1 MKRTTKYVFLDVHQD
16 TTVGA
21 VREESGRIIARPI
34 VPTEAGALVGL
45 LRDMRGTRHVAF
57 EEGAQAQWLYQLL
70 CPVVD
75 RVVVCDRRG
84 EKRAGNKGDKLDAS
98 QGSELLRQG
107 ALRAVYHGGGERARL
122 KELARKEAFALEP
135 VLRIYTFTMEESF
148 RGGPGVSKTRNV
160 SELTTG
166 LGALALALAALGIY
180 GVLAFSVAQ
189 RTREIGIR
197 MALGARA
204 SSVQM
209 LVVKQ
214 AMTLVMLGIAV
225 GLPCAIAVAHV
236 LRSLLLGLSA
246 TDPIAHSGVVL
257 LLLIVALIAS
267 WAPARRA
274 AQVDPMIALRQQ

>member
-1 MKRTTKYVFLDVHQD
+1 M
-16 TTVGA
+16 
-21 VREESGRIIARPI
+21 
-34 VPTEAGALVGL
+34 
-45 LRDMRGTRHVAF
+45 
-57 EEGAQAQWLYQLL
+57 
-70 CPVVD
+70 
-75 RVVVCDRRG
+75 
-84 EKRAGNKGDKLDAS
+84 
-98 QGSELLRQG
+98 
-107 ALRAVYHGGGERARL
+107 

-135 VLRIYTFTMEESF
+135 VLRTYAFTMEESIAKS
-148 RGGPGVSKTRNV
+148 GDVSKTRSV
-160 SELTTG
+160 SELTMG
-166 LGALALALAALGIY
+166 LSALALAMAALGIY

-225 GLPCAIAVAHV
+225 GLPCAIAIAHV

-246 TDPIAHSGVVL
+246 TDPIAHSGVAL

-274 AQVDPMIALRQQ
+274 AQVDPMIALRRE

>member
-1 MKRTTKYVFLDVHQD
+1 MNFCNRSRTTV
-16 TTVGA
+16 
-21 VREESGRIIARPI
+21 
-34 VPTEAGALVGL
+34 EA
-45 LRDMRGTRHVAF
+45 
-57 EEGAQAQWLYQLL
+57 
-70 CPVVD
+70 
-75 RVVVCDRRG
+75 
-84 EKRAGNKGDKLDAS
+84 S
-98 QGSELLRQG
+98 
-107 ALRAVYHGGGERARL
+107 RL

-214 AMTLVMLGIAV
+214 AMTLVLLGIAV
-225 GLPCAIAVAHV
+225 GLPCAIAVARV

-246 TDPIAHSGVVL
+246 TDPIAHSGVAL
-257 LLLIVALIAS
+257 LLFIVALIAS

-274 AQVDPMIALRQQ
+274 AQVDPMIALRHE